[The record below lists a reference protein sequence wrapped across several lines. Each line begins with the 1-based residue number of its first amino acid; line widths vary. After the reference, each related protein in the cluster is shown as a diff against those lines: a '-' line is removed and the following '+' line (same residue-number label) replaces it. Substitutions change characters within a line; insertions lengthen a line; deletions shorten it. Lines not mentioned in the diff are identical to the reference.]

1 MDAGKETGMY
11 KTANQ
16 IVEDV
21 MEEYFDMPSK
31 PEMKTVADCICQRL
45 AQEGILKKMSNLQSN
60 EILFAI
66 KKEREVELIQ
76 LCERYMYFLKERRE
90 DGSLIFEGKAGEKN
104 ATQKMTIG
112 VVIYEKKELLNDLT
126 KWIWTNGTVEEDA
139 LAELQ
144 S

>member
-45 AQEGILKKMSNLQSN
+45 AQEGMLK
-60 EILFAI
+60 
-66 KKEREVELIQ
+66 R
-76 LCERYMYFLKERRE
+76 
-90 DGSLIFEGKAGEKN
+90 
-104 ATQKMTIG
+104 
-112 VVIYEKKELLNDLT
+112 
-126 KWIWTNGTVEEDA
+126 
-139 LAELQ
+139 
-144 S
+144 

>member
-1 MDAGKETGMY
+1 
-11 KTANQ
+11 
-16 IVEDV
+16 
-21 MEEYFDMPSK
+21 
-31 PEMKTVADCICQRL
+31 
-45 AQEGILKKMSNLQSN
+45 MSNLQSN